1 MLGYL
6 FMKYQTE
13 CRELD
18 SALVL
23 CEEANGWIM
32 LFKSK
37 DALMELRPTKAAEDK
52 EVKL

>member
-1 MLGYL
+1 MPG
-6 FMKYQTE
+6 
-13 CRELD
+13 LD

-32 LFKSK
+32 LCESK
-37 DALMELRPTKAAEDK
+37 DALTELQARRKAAEDK